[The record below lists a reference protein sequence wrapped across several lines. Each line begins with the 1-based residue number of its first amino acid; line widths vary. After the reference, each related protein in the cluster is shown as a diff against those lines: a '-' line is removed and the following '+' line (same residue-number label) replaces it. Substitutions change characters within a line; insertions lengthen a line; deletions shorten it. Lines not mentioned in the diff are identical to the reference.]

1 MIQVEVIK
9 DFSLNEFDKIQNIK
23 RKGADTKGRLYVGD
37 VFECDKKMA
46 DYLMGKNMSGAI
58 VVKIIGVIVK
68 EEKSITS
75 EKKDVKNNKK
85 YSKQEKSVR
94 KKEK

>member
-9 DFSLNEFDKIQNIK
+9 DFTLKDFDKIQNIK

-37 VFECDKKMA
+37 TFECDKKMA

-58 VVKIIGVIVK
+58 VVKTIGVIVK
-68 EEKSITS
+68 EEKSLLS
-75 EKKDVKNNKK
+75 EK
-85 YSKQEKSVR
+85 KSVR
-94 KKEK
+94 KKKK

>member
-9 DFSLNEFDKIQNIK
+9 DFTLKDFDKIQNIK

-37 VFECDKKMA
+37 TFECDKKMA

-58 VVKIIGVIVK
+58 VVKTIGVIVK
-68 EEKSITS
+68 EEKSLVS
-75 EKKDVKNNKK
+75 KK
-85 YSKQEKSVR
+85 KSVR
-94 KKEK
+94 KKEM